1 MSASELILTDKKPTE
16 YQPNE
21 SSTISD
27 LLSMITQLTEQNKN
41 FLDTINSQ
49 AGTIAE
55 LTRELEWFRRNM
67 FGKKSEKSRGFD
79 YDDPDFYQQSLFD
92 SMTEEQKQLLGIAGE
107 DTEEKPPEKITIN
120 SYKRTKT
127 ERKKSVR
134 GKSCWPMPGKVRTGG
149 STLLIRKGSVTGAIL
164 R

>member
-16 YQPNE
+16 YQSNE
-21 SSTISD
+21 SSMISD

-79 YDDPDFYQQSLFD
+79 YDDPDFHQQSLFD
-92 SMTEEQKQLLGIAGE
+92 SMTEEQKQLLGVAGE
-107 DTEEKPPEKITIN
+107 DTEEKPPEKITI
-120 SYKRTKT
+120 
-127 ERKKSVR
+127 KSVR
-134 GKSCWPMPGKVRTGG
+134 GKNCWPMPGKVRTGG
-149 STLLIRKGSVTGAIL
+149 STLLIRKGSVTGVIL